1 MKRLS
6 MVVTLLLVSTS
17 SLIHARQVF
26 DRTELIDLGKEIS
39 QTIEQ
44 AEIKVKP
51 HIQKEK
57 AASAKL
63 RQKLSEM
70 KRAENPQQKALLWSE
85 VEMNCSVMLKETID
99 ALATLDDAVGSL
111 TGSLIKINGA
121 LLKGGDRQSALVKK
135 QLEHAQE
142 KMDQLG
148 VLSRQ
153 TGQATL
159 RYIADPKIKAQVFKS
174 LNNIKQRTDNS
185 RKMDTRVNSARK
197 VARKRILNALEMQS
211 ELQALLKVYKDEALW
226 RSFLSKLQL
235 IGMVM
240 NETERSLHLDD
251 AGDAF
256 VTHVKDLKTNMSA
269 IEEIRYFDE
278 MNNYNVFGDMAETPV
293 SDYDPAYVD
302 EQLLN
307 FSKYGLDGKE
317 GGEIK

>member
-1 MKRLS
+1 MKKLF
-6 MVVTLLLVSTS
+6 MLVPVFLVSAS
-17 SLIHARQVF
+17 PFIQAKQVF
-26 DRTELIDLGKEIS
+26 DRTEIIDLGKEIS

-51 HIQKEK
+51 YIKKEK
-57 AASAKL
+57 DASAKL
-63 RQKLSEM
+63 RQKLGEM
-70 KRAENPQQKALLWSE
+70 KKANNPQEKALLWSE
-85 VEMNCSVMLKETID
+85 VEMNCSVMLKGTID

-111 TGSLIKINGA
+111 TGSLIKINDA
-121 LLKGGDRQSALVKK
+121 LLKGGDGQSAFVEQQLK
-135 QLEHAQE
+135 QAQE
-142 KMDQLG
+142 KMEQLG
-148 VLSRQ
+148 ILSQ
-153 TGQATL
+153 QAGQATL

-174 LNNIKQRTDNS
+174 LNNIKQRTVNS
-185 RKMDTRVNSARK
+185 QKMDARVSSTRK
-197 VARKRILNALEMQS
+197 VARTRILNALEMQS
-211 ELQALLKVYKDEALW
+211 ELQGLLKVYRDEALW

-278 MNNYNVFGDMAETPV
+278 VNNYNVFGDVDDTPV
-293 SDYDPAYVD
+293 SDYDPEYVD

-307 FSKYGLDGKE
+307 FSKYGLDGEK
-317 GGEIK
+317 GGEK

>member
-1 MKRLS
+1 MKRLF
-6 MVVTLLLVSTS
+6 MFVTLLLVSAS
-17 SLIHARQVF
+17 SLVHARQVF

-51 HIQKEK
+51 HIKKEK

-70 KRAENPQQKALLWSE
+70 KRAKNPQQKALLWSE
-85 VEMNCSVMLKETID
+85 VEMHCSVMLKETID

-111 TGSLIKINGA
+111 TGSLIKINKA
-121 LLKGGDRQSALVKK
+121 LLKGGGRQSALVKK
-135 QLEHAQE
+135 QLQQAQE

-153 TGQATL
+153 TGRATL

-174 LNNIKQRTDNS
+174 LNNIQQRVVNG

-211 ELQALLKVYKDEALW
+211 ELQSLLKVYKDEALW

-278 MNNYNVFGDMAETPV
+278 MNNYNVFGDMDETPV

-307 FSKYGLDGKE
+307 FSKYGLDGQE
-317 GGEIK
+317 GGETR